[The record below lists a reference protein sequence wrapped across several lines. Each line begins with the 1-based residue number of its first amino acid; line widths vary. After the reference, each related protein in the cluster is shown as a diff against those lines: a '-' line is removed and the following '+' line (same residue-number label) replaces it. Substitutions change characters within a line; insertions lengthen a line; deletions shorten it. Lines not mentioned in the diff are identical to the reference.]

1 MRYFFFLEREG
12 RGWTKGEFVLKSG
25 DSLLW
30 HEKKTVLKY
39 RISAP
44 FLLVEAKTHI
54 FDIHIG

>member
-30 HEKKTVLKY
+30 HEKKT
-39 RISAP
+39 
-44 FLLVEAKTHI
+44 EI
-54 FDIHIG
+54 FAMLCSFFKFSKLFFKI